1 MPSPTLTDKVAKMI
15 RHDILVGNFAP
26 SEKLVVAD
34 LKTRYDVGAS
44 PIREALVQLSWS
56 KFVVVEPQKG
66 CWVAPISA
74 SELTDLHDSL
84 RVVSP
89 VLLKQAI
96 TYGDESWELELLT
109 AYHKLSRMKTMQDE
123 YEWLEWQNRLYHF
136 HHSLLNAGSSKI
148 MLSFFTE
155 LLTQLQRYQFH
166 AINNGLNICNL
177 NVDEYESIVKCVLAK
192 DTDNAV
198 QKYEHYVSNMV
209 LQLDQAISPAA

>member
-66 CWVAPISA
+66 CWVAPIST
-74 SELTDLHDSL
+74 SELADLHDSL
-84 RVVSP
+84 RIITP

-96 TYGDESWELELLT
+96 NHGDESWELELLT
-109 AYHKLSRMKTMQDE
+109 AYHKLSRLKTMQEE
-123 YEWLEWQNRLYHF
+123 YDWIEWQERQRHF
-136 HHSLLNAGSSKI
+136 HECLLNAATSKI
-148 MLSFFTE
+148 MLSFFAD
-155 LLTQLQRYQFH
+155 LLNQVQRYRFH
-166 AINNGLNICNL
+166 AINSGLHIHAID
-177 NVDEYESIVKCVLAK
+177 VDEYESIVKCVLAK
-192 DTDNAV
+192 DSDNAV
-198 QKYEHYVSNMV
+198 IKYERYISNMI
-209 LQLDQAISPAA
+209 LQLDQAVSPAA